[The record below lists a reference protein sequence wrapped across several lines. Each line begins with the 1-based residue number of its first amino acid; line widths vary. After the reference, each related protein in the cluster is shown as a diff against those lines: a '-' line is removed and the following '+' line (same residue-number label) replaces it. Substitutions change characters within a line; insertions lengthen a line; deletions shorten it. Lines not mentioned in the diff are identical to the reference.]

1 MQRFSILHIALYD
14 WFPHSRADMVGSL
27 FTEFANTS
35 KTTLKD
41 PLKAMEGPERPCEAL
56 EAIVT
61 SYHNSARVERF

>member
-1 MQRFSILHIALYD
+1 
-14 WFPHSRADMVGSL
+14 MVGSL